1 MFKRDDAQKIP
12 SLYKRL
18 KRRQRE
24 HKSTFWLYFIL
35 RLLVAVLAI
44 IALFLGDF
52 PTLTFCVVSLLLFLL
67 PFAVEEFF
75 QIELPA
81 TLEIIILLFIFCS
94 QVLGEAASF
103 YVNVPLWDSILHT
116 VNGFLCA
123 AIGFSLIDILNKKK
137 KKITLSPLFLTVL
150 AFCFSMTVGVLWEF
164 FEFFMDKVMHTDM
177 QKDFLLS
184 TLRTVFLDESRSN
197 VVITVKNIAKTVLYG
212 ENGEV
217 LAVIEG
223 GFLDVGVIDTMKDLL
238 LNFVG
243 AIVFC
248 IIGYC
253 YVLNKGDGKFARQF
267 IPTVNR
273 ENTKKNKSDP

>member
-1 MFKRDDAQKIP
+1 M
-12 SLYKRL
+12 
-18 KRRQRE
+18 
-24 HKSTFWLYFIL
+24 
-35 RLLVAVLAI
+35 LA
-44 IALFLGDF
+44 G
-52 PTLTFCVVSLLLFLL
+52 
-67 PFAVEEFF
+67 
-75 QIELPA
+75 
-81 TLEIIILLFIFCS
+81 
-94 QVLGEAASF
+94 LGEAASF

-184 TLRTVFLDESRSN
+184 TLRTVFLDESRSS

-243 AIVFC
+243 AIIFC

-267 IPTVNR
+267 IPTVQS
-273 ENTKKNKSDP
+273 ENKQKNKPDS

>member
-1 MFKRDDAQKIP
+1 M
-12 SLYKRL
+12 
-18 KRRQRE
+18 
-24 HKSTFWLYFIL
+24 
-35 RLLVAVLAI
+35 LA
-44 IALFLGDF
+44 G
-52 PTLTFCVVSLLLFLL
+52 
-67 PFAVEEFF
+67 
-75 QIELPA
+75 
-81 TLEIIILLFIFCS
+81 
-94 QVLGEAASF
+94 LGEAASF

-197 VVITVKNIAKTVLYG
+197 VVVTVKNIAKTVLYG

-243 AIVFC
+243 ATVFC
-248 IIGYC
+248 VIGYC

-267 IPTVNR
+267 IPTVQS
-273 ENTKKNKSDP
+273 ENKQKNKPDS

>member
-1 MFKRDDAQKIP
+1 MFKRNNAQKLP

-52 PTLTFCVVSLLLFLL
+52 PTLTMCVVSLLLFLL

-164 FEFFMDKVMHTDM
+164 FEFFMDKVMRTDM

-184 TLRTVFLDESRSN
+184 TLRTVFLDESYSN
-197 VVITVKNIAKTVLYG
+197 VVVSVKNIAKTVLYG

-253 YVLNKGDGKFARQF
+253 YVLNKGDGKFARHF
-267 IPTVNR
+267 IPTINR
-273 ENTKKNKSDP
+273 ENTQKK